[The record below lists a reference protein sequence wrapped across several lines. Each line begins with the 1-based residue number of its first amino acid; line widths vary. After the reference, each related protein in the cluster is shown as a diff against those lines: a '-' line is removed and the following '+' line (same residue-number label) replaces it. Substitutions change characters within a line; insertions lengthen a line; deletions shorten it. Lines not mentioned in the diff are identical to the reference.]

1 MSVKLYDLI
10 ARVMQ
15 VPISE
20 IDDTSSPETIE
31 RWDSFQKLILLYD
44 LEAAFEIK
52 FTIDE
57 VLSINT
63 VADIKRNLL
72 NHGVLLDG

>member
-1 MSVKLYDLI
+1 MSAKLYDLI

-15 VPISE
+15 IPISE
-20 IDDTSSPETIE
+20 IDDTSSPETID
-31 RWDSFQKLILLYD
+31 RWDSFQKLILLDD

-52 FTIDE
+52 FTLDE
-57 VLSINT
+57 VLGINT

>member
-1 MSVKLYDLI
+1 MSIKLYDVI

-20 IDDTSSPETIE
+20 IDDTSGPETIE
-31 RWDSFQKLILLYD
+31 RWDSFQRLILLDD
-44 LEAAFEIK
+44 LEAAFKIK
-52 FTIDE
+52 FTLDE

-63 VADIKRNLL
+63 VADIKKNLL

>member
-20 IDDTSSPETIE
+20 IDDTSGPETIE
-31 RWDSFQKLILLYD
+31 RWDSFQKLILLDD
-44 LEAAFEIK
+44 LETAFEIK
-52 FTIDE
+52 FTLDE
-57 VLSINT
+57 ILSINT

-72 NHGVLLDG
+72 NHGVLLVG

>member
-1 MSVKLYDLI
+1 MPAKLYDLI
-10 ARVMQ
+10 ARIMQ

-20 IDDTSSPETIE
+20 IDDTSGPETIE
-31 RWDSFQKLILLYD
+31 RWDSFQRLILLDD

-52 FTIDE
+52 FTLDE

>member
-31 RWDSFQKLILLYD
+31 RWDSFQKLILLDD

-52 FTIDE
+52 FTLDE

-63 VADIKRNLL
+63 VGDIKRNLL